1 MFVFAAFAWL
11 IGAYLWMPQALFR
24 GYYDDGYPI
33 LNSEREVWAL
43 GGNYFLT
50 IIYCSLALYL

>member
-24 GYYDDGYPI
+24 AYYNYGDPI
-33 LNSEREVWAL
+33 LNSDCEVRTL
-43 GGNYFLT
+43 GGTYLLT
-50 IIYCSLALYL
+50 IIHYSLALYL